1 MTTPRVTVPVEP
13 YMGSPEV
20 LAGMTQAIVK
30 ADAEFGHEL
39 SAYRYRTLAQAAF
52 DTVFVGLSA
61 APAPEGG
68 AVKKACVDFQEAIDD
83 FEAEVADV
91 MAEGSERADLW
102 DREITVNIDA
112 LKTVM
117 SAALATREEAPA
129 EAGERDYPAEFEA
142 WWATYRHRNRDV
154 ADYSVKKQ
162 IAFDAFYHA
171 ALRARSSAPEAL
183 GNLLAVIHGDG
194 GHRALEVGTKQ
205 AALEAEKI
213 VAGLFAAPSAD
224 KLRGLVGA
232 SEDILSALSAL
243 SVAGKP
249 IASLDTK
256 LRDAINTLVPALA
269 ALQQEGR

>member
-1 MTTPRVTVPVEP
+1 MTDRADRK
-13 YMGSPEV
+13 S
-20 LAGMTQAIVK
+20 LADELDRL
-30 ADAEFGHEL
+30 ADCEEA
-39 SAYRYRTLAQAAF
+39 
-52 DTVFVGLSA
+52 FVGGSEGA
-61 APAPEGG
+61 AKTMREAAKHLRSPAPEGG
-68 AVKKACVDFQEAIDD
+68 AVKGPGDYTMVLTEPQA
-83 FEAEVADV
+83 FEKFPALASHIER
-91 MAEGSERADLW
+91 MAVGRSVGSLIEW
-102 DREITVNIDA
+102 DAFLRELN
-112 LKTVM
+112 
-117 SAALATREEAPA
+117 AALATREDAPA

-269 ALQQEGR
+269 ALQAEQGAKR